1 MKIAILGDSHNH
13 LEILDR
19 MQVENR
25 FEGVELI
32 LHTGDMCNDGSY
44 LEEITGIKVIGV
56 KGNADPIY
64 SPCETEVILELEG
77 YKIFL
82 THGHRYGV
90 KGSNDRLFYRGKEIG
105 ADIVIFGHSHIPL
118 TIEEENMLLLNPG
131 SIGFP
136 RGLSKKSYGIITLE
150 DPIKVD
156 LVEMDDL

>member
-1 MKIAILGDSHNH
+1 VKIAILGDSHNH
-13 LEILDR
+13 LGILDR
-19 MQVENR
+19 MHKEGR
-25 FEGVELI
+25 FQEVELI

-56 KGNADPIY
+56 KGNVDPVY
-64 SPCETEVILELEG
+64 SPCESEMVLELEG

-90 KGSNDRLFYRGKEIG
+90 KGTNDRLFYRGKEIG

-136 RGLSKKSYGIITLE
+136 RGLSKKSYAIMTLGN
-150 DPIKVD
+150 DIKVD
-156 LVEMDDL
+156 LVEMDEV